1 MSAGITL
8 HNVRG
13 AACEPF
19 VADLARLRIEIFRDF
34 PYLYDG
40 NPEYE
45 REYLR
50 AYVESKDSV
59 VVIATAAGE
68 IVGASTGIPMRDE
81 TPAFAAPFAAS
92 RYVADRVFYC
102 GESVLRKAYRG
113 RGLYRK
119 FFERRESHARS
130 LGTFD
135 LSAFC
140 AVDRPPEHPLRP
152 HDFVPLDAVWTR
164 FGYTKHSELVA
175 EYAWKDVDRES
186 ETLKPLTFWL
196 KPLGARA

>member
-1 MSAGITL
+1 MSGGITL
-8 HNVRG
+8 HEVRG
-13 AACEPF
+13 AACAPY

-40 NPEYE
+40 DPGYE

-50 AYVESKDSV
+50 AYVDSEDSV
-59 VVIATAAGE
+59 IVIATANEG

-81 TPAFAAPFAAS
+81 TAAFAAPFAGS
-92 RYVADRVFYC
+92 PYVADRVFYC

-113 RGLYRK
+113 RGLYKK
-119 FFERRESHARS
+119 FFERRERHARS

-135 LSAFC
+135 LCAFC
-140 AVDRPPEHPLRP
+140 AVERPPEHPLRP
-152 HDFVPLDAVWTR
+152 QDYVPLDAVWTR
-164 FGYTKHSELVA
+164 FGYRKRPELVA
-175 EYAWKDVDRES
+175 EYAWKDVDREA

-196 KPLGARA
+196 KPLEARV